1 MGCLCAVARRS
12 GMNFE
17 IDYMTKLSSSSRG
30 FSRIFELLRE
40 KHRETRPLI
49 IVETGCLRSL
59 NWEGDG
65 CSSILFY
72 EFAVETRAR
81 FVSIDINPAHCA
93 LTRRHCPQAEV
104 LCGDSVQVLYQ
115 LRSKVE
121 EIDLLY
127 LDSYDVD
134 WNNPHPSALH
144 HFKELCAASPMLR
157 RGSIVFVDDN
167 MPGNGKP
174 LYVREYML
182 GIGAEIVHEDYQ
194 IGFAMP

>member
-1 MGCLCAVARRS
+1 
-12 GMNFE
+12 MNFE
-17 IDYMTKLSSSSRG
+17 IDYLPKLGRRARG
-30 FSRIFELLRE
+30 FGRMFELLGERR
-40 KHRETRPLI
+40 RETGPLI

-65 CSSILFY
+65 CSTILFH
-72 EFAVETRAR
+72 EFAVETRSR
-81 FVSIDINPAHCA
+81 LVSIDINPAHCMLA
-93 LTRRHCPQAEV
+93 RGHCPQAEV
-104 LCGDSVQVLYQ
+104 LCGDAVQVLYQ

-121 EIDLLY
+121 KIDLLY

-134 WNNPHPSALH
+134 WNDPHPSALH

-157 RGSIVFVDDN
+157 CGSLVFVDDHV
-167 MPGNGKP
+167 PDNGKP

-194 IGFAMP
+194 IGFVMP